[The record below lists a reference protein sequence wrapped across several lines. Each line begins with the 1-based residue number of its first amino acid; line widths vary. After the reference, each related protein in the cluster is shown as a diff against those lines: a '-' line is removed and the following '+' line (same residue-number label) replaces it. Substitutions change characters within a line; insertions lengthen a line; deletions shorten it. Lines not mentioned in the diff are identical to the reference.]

1 MKAIGILF
9 LLSLSLV
16 SFTNSDNRTIS
27 GTVYDQSTQ
36 QPIVGVS
43 VTTEGAPK
51 GVITDKQGHY
61 SITVSTK
68 DRFLLFKYIGFETL
82 RMRITSANTM
92 DVQLQATYHALDEM
106 VVVGVGTQKKS
117 KLTGGTYASDRA
129 MIAATGARPYI
140 MRQPRPTETYQ
151 KIKEGGFINPNNE
164 PLSTF
169 AVDVDAASYSNVRR
183 FINQG
188 ELPPKD
194 AVRIEEM
201 INYFQYNLQN
211 PTDKQPVAISTELS
225 QAPWNPQHQLLRIA
239 LQAKSINT
247 DELPPSNFVFLIDVS
262 GSMAGTNRL
271 PLVKTSLKMLI
282 DQLRDKDRV
291 AIVTYA
297 NNARIQLESTSGNQK
312 MKMRDAID
320 DLTAAGSTAGGAG
333 IKMAYKLAREHY
345 IKGGN
350 NRIIL
355 ASDGDFN
362 VGPSSDEAM
371 EELITEERESGI
383 NLSILGFGMVNLKDS
398 KMEILADKGRGNY
411 AYIDNLS
418 EARKAIISEFGGTL
432 FTVAKDVKMQVEFN
446 PAKVQAYRLLGY
458 ENRLLDKSDF
468 NNDQKV
474 GGDMGVGHSVTAFY
488 EIVPAGIKDDY
499 IGSVDPLKYQTE
511 KKQLNLGNNNE
522 IANVK
527 FRYKQPD
534 GKKSQLEQVAVY
546 DKSMDI
552 NSASDDFRFASAVA
566 ELGLLLRN
574 SDYKQQASYEQLI
587 ARAKAAKGNDEEGYR
602 AEFVR
607 LAENAKLLAK
617 NKTIAHL
624 GED

>member
-1 MKAIGILF
+1 
-9 LLSLSLV
+9 
-16 SFTNSDNRTIS
+16 
-27 GTVYDQSTQ
+27 
-36 QPIVGVS
+36 
-43 VTTEGAPK
+43 
-51 GVITDKQGHY
+51 
-61 SITVSTK
+61 
-68 DRFLLFKYIGFETL
+68 
-82 RMRITSANTM
+82 
-92 DVQLQATYHALDEM
+92 
-106 VVVGVGTQKKS
+106 
-117 KLTGGTYASDRA
+117 
-129 MIAATGARPYI
+129 
-140 MRQPRPTETYQ
+140 
-151 KIKEGGFINPNNE
+151 
-164 PLSTF
+164 
-169 AVDVDAASYSNVRR
+169 
-183 FINQG
+183 
-188 ELPPKD
+188 
-194 AVRIEEM
+194 M
-201 INYFQYNLQN
+201 INYFQYDLQN
-211 PTDKQPVAISTELS
+211 PSDDKPVAISTELS
-225 QAPWNPQHQLLRIA
+225 QAPWNKQHRLLRIA
-239 LQAKSINT
+239 LKAKSINT
-247 DELPPSNFVFLIDVS
+247 DELPASNFVFLIDVS

-282 DQLRDKDRV
+282 DQLRDKDHV

-297 NNARIQLESTSGNQK
+297 NNARIQLESTSGKQK
-312 MKMRDAID
+312 MKIRDAID

-371 EELITEERESGI
+371 EELITGERESGI

-398 KMEILADKGRGNY
+398 KMEIMADKGRGNY

-418 EARKAIISEFGGTL
+418 EARKAIITEFGGTL

-446 PAKVQAYRLLGY
+446 PAQVQAYRLLGY
-458 ENRLLDKSDF
+458 ENRLLESEDF

-511 KKQLNLGNNNE
+511 KKRINLGNNNE

-534 GKKSQLEQVAVY
+534 GKKSLLEQAAIY
-546 DKSMDI
+546 NKSIDF
-552 NSASDDFRFASAVA
+552 NKTSDDFRFASAVA

-574 SDYKQQASYEQLI
+574 SAYKQQATYDQLI
-587 ARAKAAKGNDEEGYR
+587 SRAKAAKGNDEEGYR
-602 AEFVR
+602 SEFIR
-607 LAENAKLLAK
+607 LAENAKLIFNSSAIAK
-617 NKTIAHL
+617 TKNIP
-624 GED
+624 